1 MLAGTGSSDGGGG
14 GGIHFKFHPLPPHC
28 HERYLEIRQNT
39 SNMFGLNGPTVRKF
53 HSQMPMSV
61 LMYYVLN
68 TVLWLIKEEE
78 DSVDDNLNY
87 WLVLCI

>member
-1 MLAGTGSSDGGGG
+1 
-14 GGIHFKFHPLPPHC
+14 
-28 HERYLEIRQNT
+28 
-39 SNMFGLNGPTVRKF
+39 MFGLNGPTVRKF

-87 WLVLCI
+87 WLVLCILMCILGFKIAFLKNYIKKHNMTQRSVTKFC